1 MALAGAEV
9 FRMRAI
15 AIWLFLVTLA
25 LPDAQA
31 EPLPE
36 RIVAPPPP
44 PGMAPRSGT
53 YREPAA
59 GNHGLDFTVKPRRP
73 LKKRKTRR

>member
-1 MALAGAEV
+1 M
-9 FRMRAI
+9 RMIAI
-15 AIWLFLVTLA
+15 AAVVAVLA
-25 LPDAQA
+25 LPEAQA
-31 EPLPE
+31 QPLTE

-73 LKKRKTRR
+73 VKPRKTRR

>member
-1 MALAGAEV
+1 
-9 FRMRAI
+9 MRAI
-15 AIWLFLVTLA
+15 AITLCLVTLA
-25 LPDAQA
+25 LSDAQA
-31 EPLPE
+31 QPLTE

-59 GNHGLDFTVKPRRP
+59 GNQLDFTVKSRRP
-73 LKKRKTRR
+73 VKKRAARRR

>member
-1 MALAGAEV
+1 
-9 FRMRAI
+9 MRAI
-15 AIWLFLVTLA
+15 ALTLLLVMLA
-25 LPDAQA
+25 LPEAQA
-31 EPLPE
+31 QPLNE

-59 GNHGLDFTVKPRRP
+59 GNPPLWSTERSQRP
-73 LKKRKTRR
+73 VKKRKKRRR

>member
-1 MALAGAEV
+1 M
-9 FRMRAI
+9 RMI
-15 AIWLFLVTLA
+15 AVAAVVAALA
-25 LPDAQA
+25 LPEAQA
-31 EPLPE
+31 QPLTE

-59 GNHGLDFTVKPRRP
+59 GNSLWSTERSQRP
-73 LKKRKTRR
+73 ARTRKKKRR

>member
-1 MALAGAEV
+1 M
-9 FRMRAI
+9 RMIAI
-15 AIWLFLVTLA
+15 AAVVAVLA
-25 LPDAQA
+25 LPEAQA
-31 EPLPE
+31 QPLTE

-59 GNHGLDFTVKPRRP
+59 GNPPLWSTERSQRP
-73 LKKRKTRR
+73 VKKRKKRRR

>member
-1 MALAGAEV
+1 
-9 FRMRAI
+9 MRAI
-15 AIWLFLVTLA
+15 AITLLLVTLA
-25 LPDAQA
+25 PSGAPAQ
-31 EPLPE
+31 PLTE

-59 GNHGLDFTVKPRRP
+59 GNHGLDFTVKSRRP
-73 LKKRKTRR
+73 AKKRKARR